1 MELHVGLDVGS
12 TTAKLVVLD
21 EKKRILFKEYQRHFS
36 DIKNTT
42 LDLLRQVA
50 RKFPG
55 AELKLNSSGSSAI
68 GLSEHL
74 GIPFIQEVVACTEA
88 VKTSV
93 PHVDVIIELGGE
105 DAKLVYLTNGLEQRM
120 NSSCAGGTGAF
131 IDQIAALLDT
141 DAAGLNELARK
152 AEKIYPI
159 ASRCGVFA
167 KMDIQPLLNEGARKE
182 DIAAST
188 FQAVVNQTIGGLACG
203 RPIRGNVAFL
213 GGPLTFLDQLR
224 IRFIKT
230 LKMTEEQVVFS
241 ENGHFY
247 VALGAALESVH
258 NDVIDLGK
266 IISLLQQTNQESI
279 KVKTKTMA
287 PLFRNEKELEE
298 FRERHAHARVPKG
311 DLATYSGPAFLGIDA
326 GSTTTKIIL
335 TGTEDEVLYTFYE
348 QNKGNPLESVK
359 KGLLELYD
367 RLPGDILIA
376 NSCVTGYGEKLIQA
390 AYLVDEGEI
399 ETVAHYRAAKKF
411 QPDVDFILDIG
422 GQDMK
427 CIKIKNGVI
436 DQIMLNEACSSG
448 CGSFLETFAESLGFP
463 IEEFARLA
471 LKADAPPELGS
482 RCTVFMNSRVK
493 QVQKE
498 GASIQNISAG
508 LAYSVVLNALY
519 KVIKLQSPDELGA
532 KIVVQ
537 GGTFLNDA
545 VLRAFEI
552 TTGKN
557 VIRPDLAGLMG
568 AYGCALLARERW
580 DGKSRSTLLPVEKI
594 RDFEVKTR
602 FYRCGICENNCPI
615 TMIIFP
621 NRRRFIS
628 GNRCERGAGKP
639 QKEKSPY
646 PNLLEE
652 KMEKLFSREG
662 LTGEQAPRGK
672 IGIPRVLNMY
682 ENYPFWH
689 RFFTELGF
697 EVVISAKSSKQTF
710 EDALETIP
718 SEAVCYPA
726 KLVHGHIINLLKQG
740 VKKIFYPAVVYEQ
753 KEDAAQQNHFNCPI
767 VSSYPEVIRI
777 NMGPVLEKYQA
788 ELIAPFLTLDNPTAL
803 ARGLFTAFP
812 DIPKKEIKQAM
823 MAARFE
829 QEEYKQWLQR
839 RGEEVIHKLE
849 ASNQVGIV
857 IGAHPYHVDPA
868 IHHGIP
874 EEINRLGMAVLTED
888 AICHLAKGETSVPV
902 VNQWTYHSRLYR
914 AAEVVAAH
922 PNLEFL
928 QLVSFGCGLD
938 AITTDACKEIL
949 ESHNRLYTWIK
960 LDEISNIGAAR
971 IRLRSLQAAI
981 KERRREHFE
990 LKKNRIIPTPVFTKD
1005 MRKTYTILAPQ
1016 MAPTHFK
1023 LIQPAARAVGYEIV
1037 VMEEV
1042 TEEDVNTGLQYVNND
1057 ACYPAI
1063 ITIGQLVHALKSG
1076 KYDVDRTAVVISQ
1089 TGGGC
1094 RATNYYALLKK
1105 AVRNAGF
1112 PQVPVLSINPV
1123 GKAAKK
1129 AQPGFTLANVSLL
1142 KRLVAAVCL
1151 GDLLDRVT
1159 LATRPYEKIPGSTNR
1174 LFQQYM
1180 DKGIALMKDFSLIRY
1195 KELILEIV
1203 KVFSRLE
1210 INPEKKPKV
1219 GIVGEI
1225 LVKYHPYANNQI
1237 IDVIEEEGGEAVV
1250 TDLLDFFLYSLF
1262 NQQIKADYF
1271 GKSQLKAIL
1280 GKAAIEILEMFRN
1293 PVRNALIASGRFA
1306 PPLTIDE
1313 IAEKATRFVGLGN
1326 QMGEGWLLPGE
1337 IGELMDRGVKN
1348 IVCLQ
1353 PFGCLPNHIIG
1364 RGTFNAVKKVYPE
1377 ANLVAIDYDASISK
1391 VNQLNRIKL
1400 MLNVAKE
1407 KLQAIDKQLV

>member
-21 EKKRILFKEYQRHFS
+21 EQKQILFKDYRRHFS

-42 LDLLRQVA
+42 LHLLQQVV

-55 AELKLNSSGSSAI
+55 AELKMNSSGSSAM
-68 GLSEHL
+68 GLSDQL

-88 VKTSV
+88 VKSSE

-141 DAAGLNELARK
+141 DAAGLNELARQ

-167 KMDIQPLLNEGARKE
+167 KTDIQPLLNEGARKE

-203 RPIRGNVAFL
+203 RPVRGNVAFL

-224 IRFIKT
+224 YRFIET
-230 LKMTEEQVVFS
+230 LKMTDEQVIFS
-241 ENGHFY
+241 EDGHFY
-247 VALGAALESVH
+247 VAIGAALESVH
-258 NDVIDLGK
+258 NDVIDLHN
-266 IISLLQQTNQESI
+266 IIELLQKTNQETI
-279 KVKTKTMA
+279 TVKTKTME
-287 PLFRNEKELEE
+287 PLFQDDQDLEE
-298 FRERHAHARVPKG
+298 FRSRHARAQVPKA
-311 DLATYSGPAFLGIDA
+311 DLATYAGPAFLGIDA
-326 GSTTTKIIL
+326 GSTTTKIVL
-335 TGTEDEVLYTFYE
+335 TGTNDEVLYTFYE
-348 QNKGNPLESVK
+348 QNKGNPLKSVK
-359 KGLLELYD
+359 KGLLELYA
-367 RLPGDILIA
+367 RLPEDVTIVH
-376 NSCVTGYGEKLIQA
+376 SCVTGYGEKLIQA

-399 ETVAHYRAAKKF
+399 ETVAHYQAAKKF

-427 CIKIKNGVI
+427 CIKIRNGVI

-448 CGSFLETFAESLGFP
+448 CGSFLETFAESLDYP
-463 IEEFARLA
+463 IQEFARIA

-498 GASIQNISAG
+498 GASIPNISAG

-519 KVIKLQSPDELGA
+519 KVIKLQSPDDLGD

-537 GGTFLNDA
+537 GGTFMNDA
-545 VLRAFEI
+545 VLRAFEKA
-552 TTGKN
+552 TGKE
-557 VIRPDLAGLMG
+557 VVRPDLAGLMG
-568 AYGCALLARERW
+568 AYGCALLAKERW
-580 DGKSRSTLLPVEKI
+580 DGQSPSTLLPREKI
-594 RDFEVKTR
+594 QDFKVKTR

-615 TMIIFP
+615 TMNIFP
-621 NRRRFIS
+621 DRRRFIS

-639 QKEKSPY
+639 KKEKSPY
-646 PNLLEE
+646 PNLMEE
-652 KMEKLFSREG
+652 KMEKLFNRKG
-662 LTGEQAPRGK
+662 VTGAQAPRGK
-672 IGIPRVLNMY
+672 IGIPRALNMY

-697 EVVISAKSSKQTF
+697 EVIVSAPSNKQTF
-710 EDALETIP
+710 VDGIETIP

-726 KLVHGHIINLLKQG
+726 KLVHGHIINLLEQG
-740 VKKIFYPAVVYEQ
+740 VKQIFYPAVVYEQ
-753 KEDAAQQNHFNCPI
+753 KEDLAQQNHFNCPI

-777 NMGPVLEKYQA
+777 NMGPVLEKEQA
-788 ELIAPFLTLDNPTAL
+788 ELICPFLTLDDPMAL
-803 ARGLFTAFP
+803 ARGLFSCFP
-812 DIPKKEIKQAM
+812 HIPKKQIKRALM
-823 MAARFE
+823 KARLE
-829 QEEYKQWLQR
+829 QEDYKQWLQR
-839 RGEEVIHKLE
+839 RGEEIIQELE
-849 ASNQVGIV
+849 ANNEIGIV
-857 IGAHPYHVDPA
+857 IGAHPYHIDPA
-868 IHHGIP
+868 INHGIP

-888 AICHLAKGETSVPV
+888 AVCHLAHGETGTPV

-914 AAEVVAAH
+914 AAEVVAEH

-938 AITTDACKEIL
+938 AITTDACQEIL
-949 ESHNRLYTWIK
+949 EQHNRLYTWMK

-981 KERRREHFE
+981 KERKQENINKE
-990 LKKNRIIPTPVFTKD
+990 KVKPVPTPVFTKD
-1005 MRKTYTILAPQ
+1005 MRETYTILAPQ

-1023 LIQPAARAVGYEIV
+1023 LIEPAARAVGYQIV

-1042 TEEDVNTGLQYVNND
+1042 TEEEVNTGLQYVNND

-1076 KYDVDRTAVVISQ
+1076 KYNVDRTAVVISQ

-1123 GKAAKK
+1123 GKAAKA
-1129 AQPGFTLANVSLL
+1129 AQPGFTLANGPLL
-1142 KRLVAAVCL
+1142 KRLIAAVCI

-1159 LATRPYEKIPGSTNR
+1159 LATRPYEKFSGSTNR
-1174 LFQQYM
+1174 LYETYIK
-1180 DKGIALMKDFSLIRY
+1180 KGIALMKDFSFKKYKNLIQ
-1195 KELILEIV
+1195 EIVAAFSLLEIV
-1203 KVFSRLE
+1203 PVQ
-1210 INPEKKPKV
+1210 KPKV
-1219 GIVGEI
+1219 GFVGEI

-1237 IDVIEEEGGEAVV
+1237 VDVIEAEGGEAVV
-1250 TDLLDFFLYSLF
+1250 TDLLDFFMYSLF
-1262 NQQIKADYF
+1262 NQRIKADYF
-1271 GKSQLKAIL
+1271 GKSQVKALL

-1293 PVRNALIASGRFA
+1293 PVRDALIASGRFT

-1313 IAEKATRFVGLGN
+1313 IAEKATQFVSLGN

-1337 IGELMDRGVKN
+1337 IGELMDRGVEN
-1348 IVCLQ
+1348 VVCLQ
-1353 PFGCLPNHIIG
+1353 PFGCLPNHVIG
-1364 RGTFNAVKKVYPE
+1364 RGVFNAVKKVYPE
-1377 ANLVAIDYDASISK
+1377 ANLIAIDYDASISK

-1407 KLQAIDKQLV
+1407 KLKTKQKLLL